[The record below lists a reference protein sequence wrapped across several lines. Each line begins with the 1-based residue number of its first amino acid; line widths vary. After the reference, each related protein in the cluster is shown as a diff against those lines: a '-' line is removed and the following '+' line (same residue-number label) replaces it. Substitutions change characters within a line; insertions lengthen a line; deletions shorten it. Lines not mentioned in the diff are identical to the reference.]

1 MKKRPIN
8 RSKPSAL
15 DDALASIA
23 IALANSPATQQTFA
37 LLALML
43 FTLRGVM
50 L

>member
-1 MKKRPIN
+1 MKKHPIN

-15 DDALASIA
+15 DDALVSIA
-23 IALANSPATQQTFA
+23 IVANSPVTQQA
-37 LLALML
+37 IGLLML

>member
-15 DDALASIA
+15 DALASIA
-23 IALANSPATQQTFA
+23 IIANNPATQQAFA
-37 LLALML
+37 
-43 FTLRGVM
+43 LRGVM